1 MIAEALSPKQSWW
14 WEFPMYSFDVLPNL
28 SIILIIQ
35 FHRDQI
41 SYTERLRASF
51 L

>member
-1 MIAEALSPKQSWW
+1 
-14 WEFPMYSFDVLPNL
+14 MYSFDVLPNL
-28 SIILIIQ
+28 RIILIIQ
-35 FHRDQI
+35 YTRILHRDQI